1 MTVNIVVFIDCYSTI
16 YIENNMAF
24 ITYIFSKKKQN
35 KRRMRILGALYFL
48 SFLAGKLRH
57 FERSFEKLIKNWRM
71 RILSASYYSKFFG
84 GKIKNFEQGF
94 GEQKI

>member
-1 MTVNIVVFIDCYSTI
+1 
-16 YIENNMAF
+16 
-24 ITYIFSKKKQN
+24 
-35 KRRMRILGALYFL
+35 MRI
-48 SFLAGKLRH
+48 LAGKLRH

>member
-24 ITYIFSKKKQN
+24 ITYIFSKKN

>member
-16 YIENNMAF
+16 YSF
-24 ITYIFSKKKQN
+24 YYVHLLKKKN

-57 FERSFEKLIKNWRM
+57 FERSFEKLK
-71 RILSASYYSKFFG
+71 LAHACFSKFFG
-84 GKIKNFEQGF
+84 GKITNFEQGF
-94 GEQKI
+94 GEKKMTKNRSDLMSKIA